1 MHIGRSRRA
10 HTSVQIRSGRP
21 TKAHWAHTS
30 VNKTRTC
37 GQLLMSRA
45 PCTVMWTDL
54 HLYGQR
60 EILGNGEFL
69 PSGVLHTSCHLPVIL
84 VKVLKWM
91 VTILTLLALDHMQYI
106 ANKRLE
112 KLCCVVGNIDRMN
125 MIRLHLKLKY
135 PFLPEFWD
143 HQKRTT
149 LRSLILSLLRLDH
162 GQYSVE
168 IRNKMSLHSI
178 LGPSKHS

>member
-1 MHIGRSRRA
+1 M
-10 HTSVQIRSGRP
+10 
-21 TKAHWAHTS
+21 
-30 VNKTRTC
+30 RTC

-54 HLYGQR
+54 HLYGQC

-91 VTILTLLALDHMQYI
+91 VTILTLLVLDHMQCI
-106 ANKRLE
+106 ANKRLNQ
-112 KLCCVVGNIDRMN
+112 LYCVLGNIDRMN
-125 MIRLHLKLKY
+125 EIRLHLKLKY
-135 PFLPEFWD
+135 PFLPEYWD
-143 HQKRTT
+143 HQKLNTI
-149 LRSLILSLLRLDH
+149 RSLVFSLLRLDH
-162 GQYSVE
+162 GQYWVE